1 MGKWPGAMEDVGIK
15 VMDGFNRI
23 KTNKHPLSLKSIL
36 DSDNR
41 KILYHKRQLA
51 TYIENKKH
59 HPITIEVDT
68 SLSCSH
74 QCPNCTF
81 GNYHKPVY
89 IKEHVIECILNSI
102 PELGVKGMIITGG
115 GEPCLYKGLG
125 SFVKDVSESGVD
137 ITLTTNGQQFD
148 RHLDML
154 MHHLKRVRFS
164 IDAATP
170 EAFYLTHGM
179 KSRDFEKVLENIQ
192 LAVDYK
198 KMYNL
203 GIDIGVSFLICE
215 QNFKDIEPSVELYRR
230 VGVDFLHL
238 KPMQYWDKKLKRFY
252 HKPLTDFSGLISR
265 VQSRNNEQFKVT
277 ISREAYY
284 RETKNRISYKECHG
298 AHFDVIVGADGKV
311 YTCCHF
317 KYQPKHCYG
326 DLDRENLSN
335 IIENVKSRVTS
346 DCFPD
351 CKMDSINQLLEMA
364 KIHPRRFLNNCTDLP
379 KTELPIGSCW
389 L

>member
-1 MGKWPGAMEDVGIK
+1 MYE
-15 VMDGFNRI
+15 RI
-23 KTNKHPLSLKSIL
+23 LNT
-36 DSDNR
+36 DNR
-41 KILYHKRQLA
+41 KLLLHRKELA
-51 TYIENKKH
+51 DYLSGRRPKL
-59 HPITIEVDT
+59 ITIEIDP

-74 QCPNCTF
+74 RCPNCTYRE
-81 GNYHKPVY
+81 YHSPRF
-89 IKEHVIECILNSI
+89 IKDSTVNNIINSL
-102 PELGVKGMIITGG
+102 EVLGVKGVIITGG
-115 GEPCLYKGLG
+115 GEPCLYPGF
-125 SFVKDVSESGVD
+125 SDFVKAVSDNGVD

-148 RHLDML
+148 RHLDIL
-154 MHHLKRVRFS
+154 MHHLKRARFS

-192 LAVDYK
+192 AAVDYK
-198 KMYNL
+198 KKYKL
-203 GIDIGVSFLICE
+203 VIDIGVSYLICE
-215 QNFKDIEPSVELYRR
+215 QNYKDIEPSIALYRR
-230 VGVDFLHL
+230 IGVDFLHF

-252 HKPLTDFSGLISR
+252 HKPLTDLSGLISR
-265 VQSRNNEQFKVT
+265 IQSRNDEQFKVT

-364 KIHPRRFLNNCTDLP
+364 KINPRRFLNICTDLP